1 MNRKKKNIQIYDYA
15 VIGAGIS
22 GLYFAYQLLESNKSV
37 IILEKMN
44 RIGGRVDSV
53 PIPNFDYVAE
63 GCALRYRDDHTKL
76 ISLLKTFDIEGIRF
90 ESTTE
95 EDPFI
100 SKMIETYPAST
111 SQDGL
116 DAIVNTPSIEQG
128 SYLNLVNLPTI
139 TGYTFPTYTM
149 NTQALYG
156 SIAATGATVQYFV
169 KGGFKS
175 LFEKMAEKIKEKYEI
190 VLRFPI
196 ASIIKKGDL
205 YHINGAKYFARNI
218 IWTGNRSELYI
229 LNTNDKEVRH
239 KKKLLNKYIG
249 TETIYMTIY
258 LYLTNPWW
266 SDETDVLKNIKSI
279 GPLNSL
285 FYMHRPVIRLYLDM
299 KNAELLYSLV
309 PQKHRFRYN
318 MKWYQMVEAERLYT
332 FLRKYIREMTGNTP
346 DITHYTYKF
355 IKEASVKLG
364 QFEESFTPEEFYN
377 QLQNDGTFNLISG
390 DYGPRSGWIEGC
402 LEVVDGFLKSK
413 NLI

>member
-1 MNRKKKNIQIYDYA
+1 MKIFHKSSIVFKFCNHEQKKDIQIYDYA

-95 EDPFI
+95 EEDPFI
-100 SKMIETYPAST
+100 SQMIETYPAST

-156 SIAATGATVQYFV
+156 SIATTDNTVQYFV

-175 LFEKMAEKIKEKYEI
+175 L
-190 VLRFPI
+190 
-196 ASIIKKGDL
+196 
-205 YHINGAKYFARNI
+205 
-218 IWTGNRSELYI
+218 
-229 LNTNDKEVRH
+229 
-239 KKKLLNKYIG
+239 
-249 TETIYMTIY
+249 
-258 LYLTNPWW
+258 
-266 SDETDVLKNIKSI
+266 LK
-279 GPLNSL
+279 
-285 FYMHRPVIRLYLDM
+285 RWQRRL
-299 KNAELLYSLV
+299 K
-309 PQKHRFRYN
+309 RN
-318 MKWYQMVEAERLYT
+318 MK
-332 FLRKYIREMTGNTP
+332 
-346 DITHYTYKF
+346 
-355 IKEASVKLG
+355 
-364 QFEESFTPEEFYN
+364 SF
-377 QLQNDGTFNLISG
+377 
-390 DYGPRSGWIEGC
+390 
-402 LEVVDGFLKSK
+402 
-413 NLI
+413 